1 VNTATSSA
9 LQQRR
14 KWVETNRGRGSNDI
28 QTPIVLLAR
37 IGKTWPKGIIRPL
50 EEKVGK
56 SVENR
61 ILIDRLFLDFD
72 SSDAA
77 ETILIVLKYGSG
89 QELVKDLSLT
99 ARECHFSCSPY

>member
-9 LQQRR
+9 LQERR
-14 KWVETNRGRGSNDI
+14 KWVKANRRRGSNDI
-28 QTPIVLLAR
+28 QASIVLLAR
-37 IGKTWPKGIIRPL
+37 IGKPWPKGIIRPL
-50 EEKVGK
+50 EEKVGE

-89 QELVKDLSLT
+89 QELIEDLSLT
-99 ARECHFSCSPY
+99 ACECHSSCSPY